1 MSDESGK
8 SIIRD
13 TPDCFREFLTI
24 MSSGTEDYTKAAMKL
39 EAMTLTAFVFWQE
52 CVAVKVAGSTTRRAA
67 PEDWEL

>member
-1 MSDESGK
+1 
-8 SIIRD
+8 
-13 TPDCFREFLTI
+13 
-24 MSSGTEDYTKAAMKL
+24 MSSGSEDHTKAAMKL